1 MKCILNNIERLRD
14 GSRPHSSSVSAR
26 VTLRNPL
33 VNDSRSAVVT
43 CELSGTSNVVVAP
56 DTHG

>member
-1 MKCILNNIERLRD
+1 MALGHIQV
-14 GSRPHSSSVSAR
+14 HVSAR